1 MLCCPLGKLEGFTTE
16 FCKGRA
22 GNCSSGGRP
31 GSEVF
36 GMAITDSR
44 WLGYVADR
52 NENIFPVE
60 KQIFFKN
67 IIQFPQDPRVTPRSY
82 FERLRISSFSVR
94 NGNAGRRNR
103 LKMPEFALWATLGLT
118 GV

>member
-1 MLCCPLGKLEGFTTE
+1 
-16 FCKGRA
+16 
-22 GNCSSGGRP
+22 
-31 GSEVF
+31 
-36 GMAITDSR
+36 MAITDSR

-67 IIQFPQDPRVTPRSY
+67 IIQFPQDPRVTPLSY

-94 NGNAGRRNR
+94 NGNSGRRDR
-103 LKMPEFALWATLGLT
+103 LKMPEFACAMGDFRAHWGVMVNAEALGHPS
-118 GV
+118 VF